1 MTFWQVIF
9 AAVEFVLPVVVVL
22 LVLVLVLVAVGVVL
36 VVEFEHTREVMF

>member
-9 AAVEFVLPVVVVL
+9 AAVEFVLPVVVL
-22 LVLVLVLVAVGVVL
+22 LALVLVLVAVGVVL